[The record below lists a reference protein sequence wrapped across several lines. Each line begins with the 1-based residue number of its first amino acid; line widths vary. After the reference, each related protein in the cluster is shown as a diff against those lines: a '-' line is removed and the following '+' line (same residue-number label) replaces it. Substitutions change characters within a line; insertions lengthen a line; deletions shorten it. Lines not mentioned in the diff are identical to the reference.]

1 MNQNTYSIDMGTSNL
16 KIYCMADDQIIN
28 IKNTIALVKKNQI
41 YAYGDEAYEMYEKTP
56 DHIQICFPI
65 ETGII
70 SHFNNMQAMI
80 GEVLE
85 EKCSGKTKGADFIVA
100 VPTDITPVERKAF
113 FDMFFKSKLHPKNV
127 LLVDKPLAAAAG
139 IGLDIMRPKGMMIV
153 DIGADTTEIAALSL
167 GGLVQCVRLPFGGKK
182 LDDSIVTHLRML
194 YNLYIGNKTAMH
206 LKETIGCAL
215 PDMEEASSATAVG
228 RDIVSG
234 LPIQMEI
241 TSRMIYDAIEPDL
254 ARICEAIKDI
264 LEKLEPE
271 AATDILEA
279 GIYITGGSSQIK
291 GLADLFNKITNIK
304 INPPAGAEENVVKG
318 LNIIG
323 SNEKYSTVLKR
334 S

>member
-1 MNQNTYSIDMGTSNL
+1 MNQNTYSIDMVTSNL

-28 IKNTIALVKKNQI
+28 IKNTIALVKKNHI

-65 ETGII
+65 ENGII

-80 GEVLE
+80 SEVLE
-85 EKCSGKTKGADFIVA
+85 EKCSGKIKGADFIVA

-167 GGLVQCVRLPFGGKK
+167 GGLVQCVRLPFGGRK
-182 LDDSIVTHLRML
+182 LDDSIVMHLRSL

-215 PDMEEASSATAVG
+215 PDMDDAGSATAVG

-254 ARICEAIKDI
+254 AHICEAIKDI
-264 LEKLEPE
+264 LEKVEPE

-291 GLADLFNKITNIK
+291 GLAELFNKITNIK
-304 INPPAGAEENVVKG
+304 INPPSGAEENVVRG

-323 SNEKYSTVLKR
+323 TNEKYSTVLKR